1 MKRYR
6 ILSALASGTILFW
19 LLTALPIMPSYAAD
33 EVGLTLNPDQGRIDD
48 IIEVDGYGF
57 DVDAQLC
64 IYFSS
69 DKASVGDRIGIKV
82 TAYEGVGVVSMD
94 DEGNFSSPHP
104 FKIPDELND
113 GEESEEVWNGTY
125 YIYATYRGDKYVI
138 TSVKFTI
145 ISGEVEVN
153 PEEGTVGSEVSISGE
168 EMRPSQEFTIKYDG
182 EEVDITGGDTSTN
195 SSGQFLCTI
204 IIPESTAG
212 NNTIAAIDESGNKP
226 ETEFKVNPQITLDT
240 SSQAVDKTVKIS
252 GSGFAYRSNIT
263 ITLDSDRMATTPI
276 SLHTNHYG
284 SFTGSIT
291 IPYYSAYVGGEPSRV
306 AARDDSDN
314 SAEAVLTI
322 LSAPAEIILDPAT
335 SLTSP
340 GYVGMELTVNG
351 ARFTPDSTV
360 NVTYDGSDSTHA
372 ATTTV
377 DNSGNFSVTLTVPPG
392 AAGSHMITTIDGTD
406 SITSLFTMESKPPSI
421 PAPLLPMATAIAT
434 ARTHFDWQDVTDPS
448 GVTYLLQIGADSDF
462 STILLEKAG
471 LTDSEYTLTG
481 EEELKP
487 MGRDVPY
494 YWRVKAID
502 GAFNE
507 SGWIAPSSFYI
518 VSSATQVSGWTKYLW
533 IGLGVLA
540 FVLIYRMRRGKT
552 T

>member
-1 MKRYR
+1 MKRHK
-6 ILSALASGTILFW
+6 ILPALASGTILLW
-19 LLTALPIMPSYAAD
+19 LLTALPVMPSYAAD
-33 EVGLTLNPDQGRIDD
+33 GVGLTLNPDQGRIGDL
-48 IIEVDGYGF
+48 IEIDGYGF
-57 DVDAQLC
+57 DADAQLH

-69 DKASVGDRIGIKV
+69 DKAGVGDDVEIKI

-94 DEGNFSSPHP
+94 AEGNFSSPHS
-104 FKIPDELND
+104 FKIPGELND
-113 GEESEEVWNGTY
+113 GEDSEKVWNGTY
-125 YIYATYRGDKYVI
+125 YISATYRGDELI
-138 TSVKFTI
+138 IASVKFTI
-145 ISGEVEVN
+145 ISGEIEVD
-153 PEEGTVGSEVSISGE
+153 PEEGTVGSEVNISGE
-168 EMRPSQEFTIKYDG
+168 KMRPAQEIIIKYDG
-182 EEVDITGGDTSTN
+182 NEVDIISEDTGTD
-195 SSGQFLCTI
+195 SSGQFLCTV
-204 IIPESTAG
+204 IIPESTAASH
-212 NNTIAAIDESGNKP
+212 TITAIDESGNKP
-226 ETEFKVNPQITLDT
+226 ETEFKVKPKITLDT
-240 SSQAVDKTVKIS
+240 SSQAIDKTVKIS

-263 ITLDSDRMATTPI
+263 ITLDNDRMATTPI

-291 IPYYSAYVGGEPSRV
+291 IPYYSAYVGGKPSRV

-322 LSAPAEIILDPAT
+322 LSTPAEITLDPAT

-351 ARFTPDSTV
+351 ARFTPGSTV
-360 NVTYDGSDSTHA
+360 TITYDGSGSTHA
-372 ATTTV
+372 ATIAA
-377 DNSGNFSVTLTVPPG
+377 DGSGTFSVILTVPPG
-392 AAGSHMITTIDGTD
+392 AAGSHMVTATDGTN

-421 PAPLLPMATAIAT
+421 PAPLLPGVTATAT
-434 ARTHFDWQDVTDPS
+434 ARTHFNWQDVTDPS

-471 LTDSEYTLTG
+471 LTGSEYTLTG

-487 MGRDVPY
+487 AGQDVPY

-507 SGWIAPSSFYI
+507 SGWTAPSSFYI
-518 VSSATQVSGWTKYLW
+518 ASSATPVSGWTKYLW

-540 FVLIYRMRRGKT
+540 FVLIYRMRREKT
-552 T
+552 E